1 MRKVTAMTIFKDQR
15 IKVAGALL
23 VVVLALG
30 IVGASLAIAGN
41 SDGYSEVSSVE
52 ELAKARG
59 VVHDWAETSQPAPTG
74 IRDWIIGGEWALNCH
89 QACAQAK
96 LRNIDFDMAFA
107 MARPLGASSHGHT
120 FWDFLATSV
129 EVVEAGSTTSLVIEG
144 TITGSGHIGTDGI
157 TIILAKNSNGHF
169 TFFFKMDNGNS
180 ITTEVDG
187 VVVESSGRHGRDDDD
202 N

>member
-1 MRKVTAMTIFKDQR
+1 MTATTLFKDQR

-23 VVVLALG
+23 VMVLALG
-30 IVGASLAIAGN
+30 TVGASLAIAGN
-41 SDGYSEVSSVE
+41 SGGYSEVSSVE

-74 IRDWIIGGEWALNCH
+74 IRDWIIGGEWTLNCH

-96 LRNIDFDMAFA
+96 LRNIDFDMGFA
-107 MARPLGASSHGHT
+107 MYRPDGASSHGHT
-120 FWDFLATSV
+120 FWDFSATSV

-144 TITGSGHIGTDGI
+144 TITGSGPIGTDGI
-157 TIILAKNSNGHF
+157 TIKLAKNSNGHF
-169 TFFFKMDNGNS
+169 TFFFKLDDGNVL
-180 ITTEVDG
+180 TTEVGG
-187 VVVESSGRHGRDDDD
+187 VVVESSGRNGGDDDD